1 MRLRIDLFLIRNEMK
16 TLVFIIIILIL
27 FIFIYKYKYILRGGE
42 YRAFKIK
49 NSNVNYTPSI
59 SQLELTPRLGINSLA
74 NLRKRNVNSLIL
86 QCEGALKRR
95 ASLKFNDNKAYF
107 NTMNEAH
114 LISDAHLDL
123 LTLILS
129 DIRIDYA
136 FAVCEWNGCEFKA
149 ELNSLM
155 TFYNNKELSI
165 ERADSFKWLYT
176 PYINFASYTE
186 TDDNTEIDKI
196 ERLIPSNI
204 RNLNKTQLRNCLDSL
219 PESYYSNRLLDVA
232 RAIDIN
238 ESLPRDIQLNA
249 IIGLQQALQTF
260 KTNKSK
266 PSVHIYI
273 EYSYN
278 KEGAYELYSRIHRHT
293 LSVLSYLLTKDIE
306 ENDIYCYR
314 FKSPTD
320 KYKTIEPITIK
331 SHRIYVY
338 DECNYSIVQ
347 IPNTTTSFAY
357 DEQLFVHSNNINYSI
372 QIEHSEDGSKH
383 KSNFVEFLARALIPC
398 ATTNEIRTVF
408 RNTKYLALKQ
418 LSFSYHLKN
427 ESMNIE
433 DSFIYK
439 AFGRKASSFFKHRE

>member
-1 MRLRIDLFLIRNEMK
+1 MK
-16 TLVFIIIILIL
+16 TLVLIIIILIL
-27 FIFIYKYKYILRGGE
+27 FIFIYKYKCILRGGE
-42 YRAFKIK
+42 YRAFKLENK
-49 NSNVNYTPSI
+49 TFTPSI
-59 SQLELTPRLGINSLA
+59 SQLELTPRLGISSIA
-74 NLRKRNVNSLIL
+74 NLRKRNINSLIF
-86 QCEGALKRR
+86 QCESALKRR

-107 NTMNEAH
+107 NTMNEPH

-123 LTLILS
+123 LTLILN
-129 DIRIDYA
+129 DIHIDYA
-136 FAVCEWNGCEFKA
+136 FAVCEWNGDDFKA

-155 TFYNNKELSI
+155 TFYNNKELSV
-165 ERADSFKWLYT
+165 ERADSFKWLHA
-176 PYINFASYTE
+176 PYANFASYTA
-186 TDDNTEIDKI
+186 TDDSTEIDEI

-204 RNLNKTQLRNCLDSL
+204 RNLTKMQLRDCLDSL
-219 PESYYSNRLLDVA
+219 PESYYSNRLLDIAKAVN
-232 RAIDIN
+232 ID
-238 ESLPRDIQLNA
+238 ESLSRDIQLNA

-266 PSVHIYI
+266 PSIHIYI

-314 FKSPTD
+314 FKSSND
-320 KYKTIEPITIK
+320 EYKTIKPITIK

-338 DECNYSIVQ
+338 DECNYRIVQ

-357 DEQLFVHSNNINYSI
+357 DEQLFIHSNNINYSI

-383 KSNFVEFLARALIPC
+383 KSNFVEFLARALIPF